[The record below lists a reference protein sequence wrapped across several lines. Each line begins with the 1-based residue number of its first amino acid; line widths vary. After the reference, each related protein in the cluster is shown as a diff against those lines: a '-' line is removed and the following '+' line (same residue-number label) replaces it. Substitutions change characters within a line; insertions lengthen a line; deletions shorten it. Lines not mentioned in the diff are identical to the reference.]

1 MDWSFL
7 QCILI
12 KFGFGDSFRQWISLF
27 YTNIESAVVING
39 WTSSFFKPSRGVRQ
53 GCPLSPLLYVLCI
66 EVLACSITAS
76 PDIEGVPLPGGGRVF
91 KCSGYADDTSIA
103 ATTDASMQATF
114 AIYAQYE
121 RASGAKLNRGKSKG
135 LWLGAWKD
143 RQDTPFGIKWV
154 KELLLLGATISAG
167 DYSTATWEAPVAKV
181 EKRLSS
187 WKGRQLTYQGKATV
201 INSLALSQIWHLC
214 HVFTIPEWA
223 KKRITKAT
231 WVFF

>member
-1 MDWSFL
+1 MRSIRTGHHAGSFNSPFADIPLAILSLDQEKAFEWVDWSFL
-7 QCILI
+7 QRILI

-76 PDIEGVPLPGGGRVF
+76 PDIEGVPLPGGGWVF

-114 AIYAQYE
+114 DIYAQYE
-121 RASGAKLNRGKSKG
+121 RASVAKLN
-135 LWLGAWKD
+135 
-143 RQDTPFGIKWV
+143 
-154 KELLLLGATISAG
+154 
-167 DYSTATWEAPVAKV
+167 
-181 EKRLSS
+181 
-187 WKGRQLTYQGKATV
+187 
-201 INSLALSQIWHLC
+201 
-214 HVFTIPEWA
+214 
-223 KKRITKAT
+223 
-231 WVFF
+231 